1 MGRNQELAGAAV
13 DYALRFIGTPYRWG
27 GDDPMAGFDC
37 SGLVVE
43 VLQGVGVLN
52 HRADYTADGLRRKF
66 PAVKEPKPG
75 CLACFGAGPVA
86 THVGMIVDVAD
97 GVPLMLEAGGGGSK
111 TKTLNDAITQNAYVM
126 LRPVARRMSDFLGYV
141 DPFGV

>member
-1 MGRNQELAGAAV
+1 MGRNEGLAWAAV
-13 DYALRFIGTPYRWG
+13 DYAQSFIGTPYRWG

-43 VLQGVGVLN
+43 VLQGVGVLR
-52 HRADYTADGLRRKF
+52 HRTDYTADGLRRKF
-66 PAVKEPKPG
+66 PAIDKPLPG

-86 THVGMIVDVAD
+86 THVGLVVDVVD
-97 GVPLMLEAGGGGSK
+97 DVPLMLEAANGGST
-111 TKTLNDAITQNAYVM
+111 TKTEADAIKQNAYVM
-126 LRPVARRMSDFLGYV
+126 MRPVARRIGDFLGYV